1 MRQIGLG
8 TFEPNQQAFAL
19 VNQVLRS
26 GRLSYGPLSQEFE
39 SRFAAMHGC
48 KYGVL
53 SNSGTSSLLVAL
65 QTLKEF
71 HGWQDGDEV
80 IVPAL
85 TFVATVNIVLQLRL
99 KPVLV
104 DVEPEFYG
112 IEPEKAMRAIG
123 NKTKCIIPV
132 HTFGQPCDMSTLRRW
147 YYAENGSHP
156 MAWIEDS
163 CEAMLVSHSGTKQDK
178 WNNEY
183 GSVGSWG
190 DIACFST
197 YIAHLLVTGVG
208 GLSTTNNPDYAQY
221 MRSLCNHG
229 IDLSELP
236 TGEDYDASWLARKFS
251 FDKIGHSFRLTELEA
266 ALGLAQLD
274 DLSTIIKKR
283 QANAEYLMGGLQD
296 LEDRLQLPA
305 IRPNTEH
312 AFMMM
317 PLVCLQEG
325 VRDRLIKHLNENGIG
340 TRLMLPLVSQPCYKG
355 LWNPDD
361 YPVAQWIDRN
371 GYYIPSHQ
379 GLSREDLDYIVEK
392 IWEFYL

>member
-8 TFEPNQQAFAL
+8 TFEANQETFNL

-26 GRLSYGPLSQEFE
+26 GRLSYGKMSQEFE
-39 SRFAAMHGC
+39 QRFAALHGC
-48 KYGVL
+48 KFGVL

-65 QTLKEF
+65 QTLKEL
-71 HGWQDGDEV
+71 HGWSDGSEV

-85 TFVATVNIVLQLRL
+85 TFVATVNVVLQCRLR
-99 KPVLV
+99 PVLV
-104 DVEPEFYG
+104 DVERDYYSIDEFKF
-112 IEPEKAMRAIG
+112 ERAIT
-123 NKTKCIIPV
+123 NKTKCVIPV
-132 HTFGQPCDMSTLRRW
+132 HTFGQSCWMHGVSYISAKRELKV
-147 YYAENGSHP
+147 
-156 MAWIEDS
+156 IEDS
-163 CEAMLVSHSGTKQDK
+163 CEAMLIKHCQKP
-178 WNNEY
+178 
-183 GSVGSWG
+183 VGSFG

-208 GLSTTNNPDYAQY
+208 GISTTNNPDYAQY

-251 FDKIGHSFRLTELEA
+251 FTTIGHSFRLTELEA

-274 DLSTIIKKR
+274 DLAGIIQKR
-283 QANAEYLMGGLQD
+283 QGNAEYLMGGLQD

-312 AFMMM
+312 AFMMF

-325 VRDRLIKHLNENGIG
+325 IRDKMIKHLNENGIG
-340 TRLMLPLVSQPCYKG
+340 TRLMLPLVSQPCYRG
-355 LWNPDD
+355 LWNPED

-371 GYYIPSHQ
+371 GFYIGCAQNLTH
-379 GLSREDLDYIVEK
+379 EDLDYVIEK